1 MERPVTTIQRFAIKE
16 DAATLAEYGLLL
28 GLISIV
34 AVLAVAAV
42 GVDVFSSL
50 DAAHQELVALPSPS
64 VPTP

>member
-1 MERPVTTIQRFAIKE
+1 MERPVTTIQRFAIEE

-50 DAAHQELVALPSPS
+50 DAAHQELGALPSPS